1 MICSTGW
8 FPRLPQSSK
17 LNQLLENQSRQD
29 SPDVHVNIATAMIYN
44 CYRFTFALVL
54 PFTSS
59 QDLHQ
64 MLMRKAQ
71 TSPER

>member
-29 SPDVHVNIATAMIYN
+29 SPDVHVNIATA
-44 CYRFTFALVL
+44 RFTFALVL